1 MRKQLALLLS
11 LISLDTLAQTQV
23 CESKLVNTFSRTQV
37 GTLTLTKAG
46 PKLMAQLKKNDGR
59 TVISSDLYKEHKLQ
73 KGSVEFDNFIIQMK
87 DNNLQVSKV
96 DSLKVT
102 KIKVGTVEF
111 SYVES
116 SLNGVRSV
124 RFVSSR
130 DGFFFG
136 SCN

>member
-1 MRKQLALLLS
+1 MRKLALLLS
-11 LISLDTLAQTQV
+11 IFSLEALATSKV
-23 CESKLVNTFSRTQV
+23 CESRLVNTFSRTQV
-37 GTLTLTKAG
+37 GTLTLSKSG
-46 PKLMAQLKKNDGR
+46 PKLIAQLKKNDGR
-59 TVISSDLYKEHKLQ
+59 TVISTALYKEHNLQ

-116 SLNGVRSV
+116 SLNGKRSV
-124 RFVSSR
+124 RFVSSN
-130 DGFFFG
+130 DGFLFG

>member
-1 MRKQLALLLS
+1 MRKQLALMLS
-11 LISLDTLAQTQV
+11 LISLEAFAKTKV

-37 GTLTLTKAG
+37 GTLTLTKTG
-46 PKLMAQLKKNDGR
+46 SQLMAQLKKNDGR
-59 TVISSDLYKEHKLQ
+59 TLFSSALYKEHRLQ
-73 KGSVEFDNFIIQMK
+73 KGSVEFDHFIIQMK
-87 DNNLQVSKV
+87 DNNLQVSQV

-111 SYVES
+111 NYVES

-124 RFVSSR
+124 RFVSSG

-136 SCN
+136 NCN